1 MDRIS
6 SLFLDDIIE
15 QSEMDCINSVGFD
28 TMIERIDEEMKP
40 EEKLHLFTEEK
51 NDEEVTSK
59 FDQTD
64 SDEFDDFFDIDDEAI
79 DYVATVNPATD
90 KEDN

>member
-6 SLFLDDIIE
+6 SLFLDDIME

-40 EEKLHLFTEEK
+40 EEKLHLFTE
-51 NDEEVTSK
+51 NDEEVTEK

-64 SDEFDDFFDIDDEAI
+64 SDEFDDFLTMDDEI
-79 DYVATVNPATD
+79 DYVMNVDPSTD
-90 KEDN
+90 KEE

>member
-6 SLFLDDIIE
+6 SLFLDDIME

-40 EEKLHLFTEEK
+40 EEKLHLFTE
-51 NDEEVTSK
+51 NDEEVTEK

-64 SDEFDDFFDIDDEAI
+64 SDEFDDFLTMDDEI
-79 DYVATVNPATD
+79 DYVMNIDPSTD
-90 KEDN
+90 KEE

>member
-6 SLFLDDIIE
+6 SLFLDDIME

-40 EEKLHLFTEEK
+40 EEKLHLFTE
-51 NDEEVTSK
+51 NDEEVTEK

-64 SDEFDDFFDIDDEAI
+64 SDEFDDFLTMDDEI
-79 DYVATVNPATD
+79 DYIMNVDPSTD
-90 KEDN
+90 KEE